1 MVLRLTLEVA
11 ERMPACAQGHTDHAR
26 IVVLLTELVACFRQV
41 PHHSGQ
47 YPGHPSSTVAPH
59 ACDDLHQESLLWR
72 HPTAPDQS
80 IEMLHAS
87 KEVESTGCGSKP
99 TIGQGVPT
107 ASNRGRGALV
117 EIAARLNQSATGMV
131 EAAQCQE
138 MALKDLK
145 RLVHMQAMQV
155 DLASTENPFSLLQS
169 TS

>member
-87 KEVESTGCGSKP
+87 KEVVVYGVWQQADNRPGNPNSKQSREGSL
-99 TIGQGVPT
+99 G
-107 ASNRGRGALV
+107 
-117 EIAARLNQSATGMV
+117 
-131 EAAQCQE
+131 
-138 MALKDLK
+138 
-145 RLVHMQAMQV
+145 
-155 DLASTENPFSLLQS
+155 
-169 TS
+169 